1 MAESTHTNQ
10 DPETQVKV
18 VVPDEH
24 TMISLL
30 GSGDELLR
38 ALERS
43 FKSDIHVRGN
53 EFTISGTP
61 EETAVV
67 VRLVEELIEL
77 AKSGT
82 HVTPDTIE
90 RMIHMLRSPGKER
103 PADVLTTNILSNR
116 GKTIRPK
123 TLNQKRY
130 VDIIDERTVVFG
142 IGPAGTGKTYLAMAK
157 AVKALQDKEVN
168 RIILTR
174 PAVEAG
180 ERLGFLPG
188 TLYDKIDPYL
198 RPLYDALHDMLDPD
212 SIPKL
217 MAAGTIE
224 VAPLA
229 YMRGRAQPLHTK
241 VLTPEGFRPIG
252 DLRIGDLVM
261 GSDGR
266 PTPVIGVYPQGE
278 KATYR
283 FSSQDG
289 ASTLCSEDHL
299 WTVRTR
305 DDARRGKPPRVL
317 TAKEIVESGL
327 RSSHYRKYELPLL
340 SEPVAFPERE
350 VPMDAYAL
358 GLLLGDGCLTG
369 STTPRFATNDPELA
383 EALETLLPGVRVRH
397 KSGVDYVL
405 NRESAP
411 GDVITITNPVT
422 AIMRDLGLCGTGSDT
437 KFVPDDYLYNTA
449 EVRLALLQGLLD
461 SDGGP
466 VTQAGRTC
474 RVQYGTAS
482 PHLRDAVTFLVRSLG
497 GVVYERCR
505 PAEGRA
511 PGLARGREVFHRKDA
526 HALDLRLPEGV
537 QPFRLRRKKEKYDAT
552 GGGRPMRFVDSV
564 EPAGSEEC
572 VCIQVAAED
581 SLYVTEDFLLTHN
594 TLNDS
599 FIILDEAQN
608 TSPEQ
613 MKMFLTRLGFGSKIV
628 VTGDVTQVDLPGGQT
643 SGLRTIEN
651 ILRDIDDI
659 AFCRLT
665 SEDVVRHRLVGQIVD
680 AYGRYDADQGGRS
693 DGDRGRPGPRGGRRG
708 GGDTPK
714 DGGGGAEG
722 PQHRA
727 D

>member
-1 MAESTHTNQ
+1 MAESTHTHP
-10 DPETQVKV
+10 DAGSQVKV

-38 ALERS
+38 ALERA
-43 FKSDIHVRGN
+43 FDSDIHVRGN
-53 EFTISGTP
+53 EFTIKGDP

-90 RMIHMLRSPGKER
+90 RMIHMLGSPGNER

-130 VDIIDERTVVFG
+130 VDIIDQRTVVFG

-229 YMRGRAQPLHTK
+229 YMRGRAQPVHTN

-252 DLRIGDLVM
+252 ELEVGDLVV
-261 GSDGR
+261 GSDGK
-266 PTPVIGVYPQGE
+266 PTPVLGVYPQGE

-305 DDARRGKPPRVL
+305 DDARRGEPARVL
-317 TAKEIVESGL
+317 TAKEIAESGL
-327 RSSHYRKYELPLL
+327 GASHYREYELPLL

-350 VPMDAYAL
+350 VPMDPYAL
-358 GLLLGDGCLTG
+358 GRLLGDDSPRQT
-369 STTPRFATNDPELA
+369 TTPSFAAKDPEPA
-383 EALETLLPGVRVRH
+383 EASGAGSPGIRMRH
-397 KSGVDYVL
+397 EGGVDH
-405 NRESAP
+405 
-411 GDVITITNPVT
+411 GDVITIADPVT
-422 AIMRDLGLCGTGSDT
+422 AIMRELGLCGTNST
-437 KFVPDDYLYNTA
+437 TRFVPEMYLYNSA

-461 SDGGP
+461 ADGGP
-466 VTQAGRTC
+466 VGRKGRTC
-474 RVQYGTAS
+474 RVHYGTAS
-482 PHLRDAVTFLVRSLG
+482 VRLRDAVIFLVRSLG
-497 GVVYERCR
+497 GVAHGRTR
-505 PAEGRA
+505 PAEVRS
-511 PGLARGREVFHRKDA
+511 PGPAREREVFHRQDA
-526 HALDLRLPEGV
+526 YVLDLRLPEGIA
-537 QPFRLRRKKEKYDAT
+537 PFRLRGKAQRYDST
-552 GGGRPMRFVDSV
+552 GGGRPMRFVDSI
-564 EPAGSEEC
+564 EPVGSEEC

-665 SEDVVRHRLVGQIVD
+665 SEDVVRHKLVGQIVD
-680 AYGRYDADQGGRS
+680 AYGRYDAAQSRHGGETGGARPR
-693 DGDRGRPGPRGGRRG
+693 RGRRPVGDTREEDVSG
-708 GGDTPK
+708 GGP
-714 DGGGGAEG
+714 E
-722 PQHRA
+722 RA